1 MYMQVAIHAF
11 QKHGFRNM
19 QTLGM
24 GSRECREGEQTMSD
38 IGSNPSSSQSIREDV
53 NNHIHTC
60 YSFSPYTPEQ
70 AVLRAKEAG
79 LATAGIM
86 DHDTLAGAE
95 AFERAGRRHGVP
107 TTVGMEVRADFSHTP
122 LKGRRINNPDQISI
136 AYVALHAIPRSSR
149 EALQQFMKPYA
160 EARMIR
166 NRVMTRRLN
175 TLLQPHGI
183 VLDFDRDI
191 LPLSSW
197 QEGGS
202 ITERHLLFALAQRL
216 LSTIGSGAMLL
227 SFLDEKLGIPL
238 TAKAKEQLGNPE
250 NPHIAYDLLGLLK
263 SALVEKFYVN
273 ATAECPD
280 IQTLAKASHEA
291 EAILAYAY
299 LGDVT
304 DSVTGDK
311 KTQAFEDDY
320 LELLFTTL
328 KELGF
333 QAITYMPSRNTPAQ
347 LQRLRTLCEQHGF
360 FQISGEDINSP
371 RQAFV
376 CEAMRAPG
384 FENLVEA
391 AWALIGHETAC
402 GEGPGNGLFSDKS
415 MALLPELKTR
425 TTHFASLGR
434 AVYKRTLGHAEG

>member
-1 MYMQVAIHAF
+1 MES
-11 QKHGFRNM
+11 
-19 QTLGM
+19 GM
-24 GSRECREGEQTMSD
+24 TETAQGTIPTST
-38 IGSNPSSSQSIREDV
+38 PREDV

-70 AVLRAKEAG
+70 AILRAKEAG

-86 DHDTLAGAE
+86 DHDSLSGAE
-95 AFERAGRRHGVP
+95 AFEQAGRMHGMP

-122 LKGRRINNPDQISI
+122 LKGRRINNPDQSSI
-136 AYVALHAIPRSSR
+136 AYVALHGIPRGKR

-175 TLLQPHGI
+175 ALLQPHGI

-191 LPLSSW
+191 LPLSRW

-202 ITERHLLFALAQRL
+202 VTERHLLFALSRKLLAMHGAGNELVHFLRASLEIQVSGKVEAQL
-216 LSTIGSGAMLL
+216 AAQ
-227 SFLDEKLGIPL
+227 D
-238 TAKAKEQLGNPE
+238 
-250 NPHIAYDLLGLLK
+250 NPHLAYDLLGVLK
-263 SALVEKFYVN
+263 GAWVERFYVD
-273 ATAECPD
+273 AAAECPD
-280 IQTLAKASHEA
+280 IRTLVKAAREA

-304 DSVTGDK
+304 NSVTGDK
-311 KTQAFEDDY
+311 KAQTFEDGY
-320 LELLFTTL
+320 LELLFETL
-328 KELGF
+328 KDLGF

-347 LQRLRTLCEQHGF
+347 LERLRSLCETHGF

-371 RQAFV
+371 RQSFI

-384 FENLVEA
+384 FDNLVEA
-391 AWALIGHETAC
+391 AWALIGHEAAA
-402 GEGPGNGLFSDKS
+402 GEETGNGMFSAQSLDQMPS
-415 MALLPELKTR
+415 LSAR

-434 AVYKRTLGHAEG
+434 AVHKRAEGIHEVPDVR